1 MTDQL
6 DDRAP
11 LADPGFVLRFQD
23 NREPAVPAGKF
34 RISATQTVTD
44 LDTGTYL
51 DPVHEDFEVRA
62 PQFALDPDLVHA
74 VNPAPHAA
82 ADFTTTLAHVTL
94 TDPLLPWKRHLAE
107 TDRAEPTAPWLA
119 LLLFAQGELPDD
131 PGADAA
137 TTTMTARQLLTDAP
151 GIRRPGIGE
160 QQIEGDP
167 EAPCA
172 TIDIPGDIFQIVV
185 PRTDE
190 LRHLLHVRDVRPDP
204 GLRAEQLA
212 EGEFAVVVA
221 SRLPD
226 RTTETR
232 YSAHLVSLEG
242 CRSILADADDGTLTP
257 QVRIRLAALHSW
269 AFTSIPAPGGGFP
282 GRVRN
287 FLRDANDN
295 KRDLLL
301 RLPQAPLTPPP
312 GVDPAAHT
320 AAHARLASGH
330 LPLPYRVETGED
342 TYAWYRGPFTAEPA
356 QPLPPTPD
364 EGWTSAAQLLA
375 YEQAWGLFDTSRAAA
390 WTLGRALALADADFS
405 AMLTAWHA
413 KARARAAAMAQRLAA
428 PGLDA
433 ARPPTPADTAAET
446 QAATGTE
453 ATPQTQA
460 EAAADT
466 GTDSGTEAK
475 TEVEAGVELAAFA
488 ARQARAL
495 GHRPFGTLLEAL
507 VADGSAARVLRAATH
522 PAGARNAPP
531 PTPRRRGPVAGR
543 RGQGRA
549 ARAAN
554 LLSDPPAALRTA
566 LADLLALE
574 GAPIVAWLDRLR
586 LLHDVPFADLV
597 PDERMLP
604 AESLRLFHVDAGW
617 PTALAAGAAGIAI
630 TGDNDTDITHMAA
643 PWAHGGNTD
652 PPRAGVLI
660 RSALVHECPGLLVRP
675 YRGHEPTRTPIR
687 VLRQDT
693 LAPDVL
699 LVLFADVPDEI
710 ELAEP
715 PEGLSFGIDTAPGGI
730 PVISL
735 RRLDTPV
742 AQQIP
747 GQAFPTPTGPTGLD
761 AYLRPDPS
769 GSPTIL
775 DLRPTDP
782 AGLLRALGARLTA
795 LGQPSAA
802 AFGPAG
808 LAVQLVN
815 TPRRQLITRTAPA
828 ARPTSTTG
836 RDTP

>member
-34 RISATQTVTD
+34 RITATQTVTD

-62 PQFALDPDLVHA
+62 PQFALDPELVHA

-94 TDPLLPWKRHLAE
+94 TDPLLPWRRHLAE
-107 TDRAEPTAPWLA
+107 TDRAEPTAPWPA

-137 TTTMTARQLLTDAP
+137 TVTMTARQLLTDAP
-151 GIRRPGIGE
+151 GIRRPGIGH

-167 EAPCA
+167 DAPCA
-172 TIDIPGDIFQIVV
+172 TIDIPGDIFQTVV

-242 CRSILADADDGTLTP
+242 CRSILADADAGTLTAH
-257 QVRIRLAALHSW
+257 VRIRLAALHSW
-269 AFTSIPAPGGGFP
+269 AFTSIPDKAGGFP

-287 FLRDANDN
+287 FLRDENDN
-295 KRDLLL
+295 DNERDLLL
-301 RLPQAPLTPPP
+301 RLPQAPPTPPP

-320 AAHARLASGH
+320 AAHSRLASGH

-356 QPLPPTPD
+356 QPLPPTP
-364 EGWTSAAQLLA
+364 EGGWTSAARLLA
-375 YEQAWGLFDTSRAAA
+375 YEQAWGVFDTSRAAA

-433 ARPPTPADTAAET
+433 ARTPTPDHTATEAP
-446 QAATGTE
+446 AATGTD
-453 ATPQTQA
+453 ATPQPRA
-460 EAAADT
+460 EAAP
-466 GTDSGTEAK
+466 DSDPQ
-475 TEVEAGVELAAFA
+475 TEVGTAAFA

-495 GHRPFGTLLEAL
+495 GHRPFGTLLETL
-507 VADGSAARVLRAATH
+507 VADGSAARVLRATTH
-522 PAGARNAPP
+522 PVDARNAPP
-531 PTPRRRGPVAGR
+531 PQPRRRGAVAGR

-549 ARAAN
+549 ARGAN
-554 LLSDPPAALRTA
+554 LLVDPPAALRTA
-566 LADLLALE
+566 LAELLALE
-574 GAPIVAWLDRLR
+574 GAPIVAWLDHLR
-586 LLHDVPFADLV
+586 LLRGVPFADLV

-643 PWAHGGNTD
+643 PWAYGGNVD

-675 YRGHEPTRTPIR
+675 YRGHEQTRTPIR

-693 LAPDVL
+693 LASDVL

-730 PVISL
+730 PVIGL
-735 RRLDTPV
+735 RRLDAPV
-742 AQQIP
+742 AQEIR
-747 GQAFPTPTGPTGLD
+747 GEAFPAPTGPTGLD

-769 GSPTIL
+769 GSPAIL
-775 DLRPTDP
+775 DLRPADP
-782 AGLLRALGARLTA
+782 AGLLRALGARLAA

-815 TPRRQLITRTAPA
+815 TPRRQLISRTADP

>member
-34 RISATQTVTD
+34 RITATQTITD

-62 PQFALDPDLVHA
+62 PQFALDPELVHA

-151 GIRRPGIGE
+151 GIRHPGIGE

-167 EAPCA
+167 DAPCA
-172 TIDIPGDIFQIVV
+172 TVDIPGDIFQTVV

-204 GLRAEQLA
+204 GLRGEQLA

-242 CRSILADADDGTLTP
+242 CRSILKNADDGTLTAH
-257 QVRIRLAALHSW
+257 VRIRLAALHSW
-269 AFTSIPAPGGGFP
+269 AFTSIPDEAGGFP

-287 FLRDANDN
+287 FLRDQNDN

-301 RLPQAPLTPPP
+301 RLPQAPPTPPP
-312 GVDPAAHT
+312 GADPAAHT

-330 LPLPYRVETGED
+330 IPLPYRVETGED

-356 QPLPPTPD
+356 QPLPPTPE

-375 YEQAWGLFDTSRAAA
+375 YEQAWGVFDTSRAAA
-390 WTLGRALALADADFS
+390 WTLGRALALADADFT

-413 KARARAAAMAQRLAA
+413 KARARAAAMAQRLTA

-433 ARPPTPADTAAET
+433 AEPPTPTDTAAEAH
-446 QAATGTE
+446 AATGTD
-453 ATPQTQA
+453 ATPLTET

-466 GTDSGTEAK
+466 EAD
-475 TEVEAGVELAAFA
+475 VEQAAFT
-488 ARQARAL
+488 ARQTRAL
-495 GHRPFGTLLEAL
+495 GHRPFGTLLEDL
-507 VADGSAARVLRAATH
+507 VADGSAARLLRAATH
-522 PAGARNAPP
+522 PANARNTPP
-531 PTPRRRGPVAGR
+531 PTPRRRGAAPGR

-554 LLSDPPAALRTA
+554 LLADPPAAMRTA

-586 LLHDVPFADLV
+586 LLHGVPFADLV

-643 PWAHGGNTD
+643 PWAHGGNAD

-693 LAPDVL
+693 LASDVL

-715 PEGLSFGIDTAPGGI
+715 PEGLSFGIDTASGGVR
-730 PVISL
+730 VIGL
-735 RRLDTPV
+735 RRLDAPV
-742 AQQIP
+742 AQEL
-747 GQAFPTPTGPTGLD
+747 GGHAFPAPAGTGGLD

-769 GSPTIL
+769 GSPAIL
-775 DLRPTDP
+775 DLRPAEP
-782 AGLLRALGARLTA
+782 AALLGALKTRL
-795 LGQPSAA
+795 LDLEQSAA
-802 AFGPAG
+802 AGFGPAG

-815 TPRRQLITRTAPA
+815 TPRRQLITRAAPTT
-828 ARPTSTTG
+828 PQTSTTG
-836 RDTP
+836 RNAQ